1 MKKRILIKKRFGIDS
16 LNKIF
21 NLDETCVYFE

>member
-1 MKKRILIKKRFGIDS
+1 MKKRIQIRRRFGIDS